1 MTTEE
6 KIETGII
13 TIISVIATFLLMG
26 AWRDWLAAFILS
38 VFSFLGLAG
47 ILIFRQQLRKRVV
60 TISALSFLVMG
71 VGALLVPFIDWFFTA
86 ISLSK

>member
-26 AWRDWLAAFILS
+26 AWRDWLATFILS
-38 VFSFLGLAG
+38 VFSFLGLIG
-47 ILIFRQQLRKRVV
+47 ILIFRRQLDKRVA
-60 TISALSFLVMG
+60 TGSAICFLIMG
-71 VGALLVPFIDWFFTA
+71 VGALLIPLIDW
-86 ISLSK
+86 LSSQR